1 MKMILVAVLMSLTA
15 AAHAAPQLGQP
26 APDFTLSDQSGKPV
40 KLSDAKGKLV
50 VLEWF
55 NKGCPF
61 VRKHYD
67 SKNMQGL
74 QKKYAKKG
82 VVWYTVT
89 TGKKGKEGH
98 MTPAEAAAQMKS
110 EGMGSKAI
118 LLDESGDVG
127 RLYSAKTTPHMFVV
141 DKKGALIYM
150 GGIDDTASP
159 DPADIKGSK
168 NFVAAALDEALAG
181 KPVSTPSAPPYG
193 CSVKY

>member
-1 MKMILVAVLMSLTA
+1 MKTSFVAVLLSLA
-15 AAHAAPQLGQP
+15 VSVHAAPRLGEP

-40 KLSDAKGKLV
+40 KLSDSKGKLV

-61 VRKHYD
+61 VRKHYG

-82 VVWYTVT
+82 VVWYTIVSS
-89 TGKKGKEGH
+89 KAGKEGH
-98 MTPAEAAAQMKS
+98 LTAAEATAEMKS
-110 EGMGSKAI
+110 ADMGSKAI
-118 LLDESGDVG
+118 LLDEKGDVG
-127 RLYSAKTTPHMFVV
+127 RMYSAKTTPHMFVV
-141 DKKGALIYM
+141 DKKGALVYM

-159 DPADIKGSK
+159 DPADIKSSK
-168 NFVAAALDEALAG
+168 NYVAAALDEAMAG
-181 KPVSTPSAPPYG
+181 KPVSTPSSPPYG

>member
-15 AAHAAPQLGQP
+15 VAHAAPQLGQP

-55 NKGCPF
+55 NEGCPF
-61 VRKHYD
+61 VKKHYG

-74 QKKYAKKG
+74 QKRYAQKG
-82 VVWYTVT
+82 VIWYSIISS
-89 TGKKGKEGH
+89 KEGKQGH
-98 MTPAEAAAQMKS
+98 LTPAEATDRLK
-110 EGMGSKAI
+110 GMASKAI
-118 LLDESGDVG
+118 LLDAKGDVG
-127 RLYSAKTTPHMFVV
+127 RLYSAKTTPHMFVI
-141 DKKGALIYM
+141 DKKGALIYA
-150 GGIDDTASP
+150 GAIDDTPSA

>member
-1 MKMILVAVLMSLTA
+1 MKTLLIAVLLSLSA

-26 APDFTLSDQSGKPV
+26 APDFTLADQSGKPV

-61 VRKHYD
+61 VRKHYG

-82 VVWYTVT
+82 VVWYSIVSS
-89 TGKKGKEGH
+89 KPGKEGH
-98 MTPAEAAAQMKS
+98 LTPAEATAEMKS
-110 EGMGSKAI
+110 AGMGSKAI
-118 LLDESGDVG
+118 LLDEKGDVG
-127 RLYSAKTTPHMFVV
+127 RMYSAKTTPHLFVV
-141 DKKGALIYM
+141 DKTGALIYM
-150 GGIDDTASP
+150 GAIDDTASP

-168 NFVAAALDEALAG
+168 NYVAAALDEALAG
-181 KPVSTPSAPPYG
+181 KPVSTPSSTPYG

>member
-1 MKMILVAVLMSLTA
+1 MKTSFVAVLLSLA
-15 AAHAAPQLGQP
+15 VSVYAAPRLGEP

-40 KLSDAKGKLV
+40 KLSDAKGKLI

-55 NKGCPF
+55 NEGCPF
-61 VRKHYD
+61 VKKHYG

-74 QKKYAKKG
+74 QAKYAKKG
-82 VVWYTVT
+82 VVWYTIVSS
-89 TGKKGKEGH
+89 KEGKQGH
-98 MTPAEAAAQMKS
+98 LTPAEAADRLK
-110 EGMGSKAI
+110 GMASKAI
-118 LLDESGDVG
+118 LLDAKGDVG
-127 RLYSAKTTPHMFVV
+127 RLYSAKTTPHMFVI
-141 DKKGALIYM
+141 DKKGALIYA
-150 GGIDDTASP
+150 GGIDDTPSA

>member
-1 MKMILVAVLMSLTA
+1 MKTSFVAVLLTLAVA
-15 AAHAAPQLGQP
+15 ANAAPRLGEA
-26 APDFTLSDQSGKPV
+26 APDFTVSDQSGKPV

-50 VLEWF
+50 VLEWY

-67 SKNMQGL
+67 AKNMQAL

-82 VVWYTVT
+82 VVWYTVV

-98 MTPAEAAAQMKS
+98 MTPAEAAAQMKT
-110 EGMGSKAI
+110 EGMGSSAI

-127 RLYSAKTTPHMFVV
+127 RLYSAKTTPHLFVI
-141 DKKGALIYM
+141 DKKGALIYQ
-150 GGIDDTASP
+150 GGIDDKSSADS
-159 DPADIKGSK
+159 ADIKGSK
-168 NFVAAALDEALAG
+168 NFVAAALDETLAG
-181 KPVSTPSAPPYG
+181 KPVSTPSAAPYG

>member
-1 MKMILVAVLMSLTA
+1 MKMILAAVLLSLTA

-74 QKKYAKKG
+74 QKKYGKRG
-82 VVWYTVT
+82 VVWYSIVSS
-89 TGKKGKEGH
+89 KPGKEGH
-98 MTPAEAAAQMKS
+98 LTPAEAAAEMKS
-110 EGMGSKAI
+110 EGMASKAI
-118 LLDESGDVG
+118 LLDEKGDVG
-127 RLYSAKTTPHMFVV
+127 RLYSAKTTPHLFVV

-150 GGIDDTASP
+150 GGIDDTAST

-168 NFVAAALDEALAG
+168 NYVAAALDEALAG
-181 KPVSTPSAPPYG
+181 KAVSTPSSTPYG